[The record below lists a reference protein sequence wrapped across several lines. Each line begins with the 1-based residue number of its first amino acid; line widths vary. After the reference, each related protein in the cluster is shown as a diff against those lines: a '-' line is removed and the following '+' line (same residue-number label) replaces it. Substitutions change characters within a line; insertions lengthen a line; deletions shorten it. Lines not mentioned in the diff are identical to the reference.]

1 MSVDLLAIHVIFIIA
16 CAYFSYVRGRT
27 IGSEAT
33 VEVFLEK
40 KLITEQ
46 QLIDTFGQD

>member
-1 MSVDLLAIHVIFIIA
+1 MSVDLIILHVVFIVL
-16 CAYFSYVRGRT
+16 CAYFSYRRGRT
-27 IGSEAT
+27 EGSEAT

-46 QLIDTFGQD
+46 QLIDTFGSE